1 MRGQADVMN
10 GSNSVDAV
18 MAELGPVLDPEVEFV
33 NPRTQW
39 RAGPAEGL
47 RE

>member
-1 MRGQADVMN
+1 MQGQADVMN

-33 NPRTQW
+33 NPPGRSGERDPP
-39 RAGPAEGL
+39 RA
-47 RE
+47 